1 MNFLQINPLENIDI
15 FKLKQ
20 AIEAYSHQQQ
30 RELLSLL
37 MMRYG
42 LNHYETIDIIKTW
55 FVDLILT

>member
-1 MNFLQINPLENIDI
+1 VNFLQINPLENIDI

-20 AIEAYSHQQQ
+20 AIEAYYHQQQ

-42 LNHYETIDIIKTW
+42 LNPYETIDIIKTW
-55 FVDLILT
+55 FIDLILT